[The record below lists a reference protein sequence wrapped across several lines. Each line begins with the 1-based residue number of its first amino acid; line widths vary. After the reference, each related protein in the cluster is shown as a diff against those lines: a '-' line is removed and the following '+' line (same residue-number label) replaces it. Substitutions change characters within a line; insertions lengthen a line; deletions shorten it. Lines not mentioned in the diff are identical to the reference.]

1 MRLTF
6 FKLCLGILGVLAGSG
21 NWVAQAQ
28 PTRVWD
34 FRYWSHLCQTLTQAK
49 DYEAA
54 VRACDQA
61 LWIRPRDRE
70 TLINKAQNH
79 FALGQFAQAL
89 AAYDLALLGQRQ
101 NSLLL
106 TGKCASLL
114 ELKQPQTALAW
125 CSEAI
130 QVNRRWGNIS
140 PAQAWFYRGR
150 SSQSLGELPNAVA
163 DLEKAVELDS
173 AYTVAWVTLADVL
186 TTLDRLEDA
195 LAASQR
201 ALNQVRPPDDRLRAK
216 ALTLQGAI
224 YRRQGRDADAL
235 ASLTQALALDQKD
248 PRAWSE
254 QAAVLITL
262 NKWDSALAAADW
274 ALKLSPN
281 YAAALGQKC
290 QILNE
295 KAQFQEALTTCE
307 KALQQGDNRWDTCT
321 PAVTWQQHGIALVGL
336 KRYGDALSSLKIALD
351 LQPNNADFLT
361 NQAVILWY
369 LQRYAEALVSNQ
381 KALQINPRSPQIWFN
396 QGRILVS
403 LERNGEALSAYQTG
417 LQQVTSRTPHELVA
431 ILWLNQGVVQWRQ
444 KQFPEALK
452 STAQALEIQPD
463 LADAWYN
470 QGLVLTDL
478 RKFPDALIA
487 NGRALKINPKNP
499 DFWLSRAVILRAL
512 NQLEAALECLDEAL
526 KLDGENVKVLAYR
539 ETLRQLTE
547 ATPPSPTTNPVMP
560 VIRVPAPPP
569 VRP

>member
-1 MRLTF
+1 M
-6 FKLCLGILGVLAGSG
+6 
-21 NWVAQAQ
+21 AQ
-28 PTRVWD
+28 PQQPPRPWD

-54 VRACDQA
+54 ARTCDQA

-70 TLINKAQNH
+70 TLINKAQNQ
-79 FALGQFAQAL
+79 FALGKFAEAL

-114 ELKQPQTALAW
+114 ELKQPQTALPW

-150 SSQSLGELPNAVA
+150 SWQALGELPNAVA
-163 DLEKAVELDS
+163 DLEQAVAIDP
-173 AYTVAWVTLADVL
+173 AYPVAWVALADVL

-201 ALNQVRPPDDRLRAK
+201 ALSQVRPPDDRLRAK
-216 ALTLQGAI
+216 ALTLQGVI

-248 PRAWSE
+248 PRTWSE

-262 NKWDSALAAADW
+262 SKWDAALVGADW

-295 KAQFQEALTTCE
+295 KSQFQDALTTCE
-307 KALQQGDNRWDTCT
+307 KALQQGDSRWDTTT

-336 KRYGDALSSLKIALD
+336 KRYADALSSLKIALD
-351 LQPNNADFLT
+351 LQPNNGDFLT

-369 LQRYAEALVSNQ
+369 LERYQEALVSNQ

-403 LERNGEALSAYQTG
+403 LERNEEALNAYETG
-417 LQQVTSRTPHELVA
+417 LKQVTGRTPHELVA

-444 KQFPEALK
+444 KQLADALK
-452 STAQALEIQPD
+452 STSQALEIQPD

-470 QGLVLTDL
+470 QGLILNDL
-478 RKFPDALIA
+478 RKFPEALTA

-499 DFWLSRAVILRAL
+499 DYWLSRAVILRAL

-526 KLDGENVKVLAYR
+526 KLDSENAKVLAYR
-539 ETLRQLTE
+539 ATLRQLTE
-547 ATPPSPTTNPVMP
+547 ATPVTPAGNLITP